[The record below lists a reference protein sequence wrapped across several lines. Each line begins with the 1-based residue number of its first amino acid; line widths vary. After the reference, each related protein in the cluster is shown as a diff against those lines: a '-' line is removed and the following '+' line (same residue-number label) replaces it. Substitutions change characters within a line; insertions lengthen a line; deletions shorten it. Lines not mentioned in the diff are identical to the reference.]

1 MNKKRKSD
9 IADLVKSGKTGKEAY
24 EATKKGGGKT
34 ATAKTS
40 KKKTAKK
47 ATKK

>member
-1 MNKKRKSD
+1 MNKNRKQE

-24 EATKKGGGKT
+24 ESTKKNAK
-34 ATAKTS
+34 AKTT

-47 ATKK
+47 ATKKK

>member
-1 MNKKRKSD
+1 MNKKRKQE
-9 IADLVKSGKTGKEAY
+9 IADLVKSGKSSKDAY
-24 EATKKGGGKT
+24 EATKKNKPV
-34 ATAKTS
+34 AKTT